1 MKMDFFFSH
10 KAIIQKH
17 VTFFSTR
24 NYYVF
29 IKIPKQFQTAEVGG
43 YLMFYDGDG
52 ESCRGR
58 R

>member
-1 MKMDFFFSH
+1 MNMYFFISH

-17 VTFFSTR
+17 VTHFFTGDC
-24 NYYVF
+24 YDY

-43 YLMFYDGDG
+43 YLMFYDSDG

>member
-17 VTFFSTR
+17 VTLFPAE

-29 IKIPKQFQTAEVGG
+29 IKILKQFQTADVGG
-43 YLMFYDGDG
+43 YLMFYDGNG
-52 ESCRGR
+52 ESYRGR